1 MSYDLDSYRN
11 TLKHWLFQSLWNRAV
26 SYDSNREEGFAG
38 WNEVSIP
45 LEQGSVLRQEI
56 GKNTGELG
64 CFNPFGTGQ
73 CLTTIRQITHTNKK
87 SLFQSLWNRAVSYDK
102 TSQAIAKS
110 LTRFQSLWNR
120 AVSYDEW
127 CLLITAVVT
136 VVSIPLE
143 QGSVLRLQWGHQ
155 ALCDKACRSHFPTF
169 SETQRVGS

>member
-120 AVSYDEW
+120 AVSYDCSGVIKPCATRLAEATSQ
-127 CLLITAVVT
+127 LF
-136 VVSIPLE
+136 PR
-143 QGSVLRLQWGHQ
+143 LRELG
-155 ALCDKACRSHFPTF
+155 LDLVKC
-169 SETQRVGS
+169 